1 MDTMPK
7 LLKNA
12 CFFFENNPK
21 MLITQNHP
29 CCSGTSM
36 QKGAPKFDLAILG
49 PLLPG
54 DQMIGEVKFAAKE
67 GESKCP

>member
-1 MDTMPK
+1 
-7 LLKNA
+7 
-12 CFFFENNPK
+12 
-21 MLITQNHP
+21 
-29 CCSGTSM
+29 M